1 MSESS
6 SVLMLEGDVYSVE
19 EEVVVVI
26 RECSLR
32 VGLLSLLTGWGKE
45 RVGLRWAKKGEE
57 TTGTYY

>member
-1 MSESS
+1 
-6 SVLMLEGDVYSVE
+6 MLEGDVYSVE